1 MSVETLNEEQQL
13 INQYHSNDYLLSF
26 PSKNILGKG
35 KAVELT
41 EEEQRGLSFRKRI
54 ESLLHKGTLNGM
66 ENPIVIGA
74 LPFHQQDKG
83 TLVIPEEIQQSE
95 VYQNVDNS
103 LSSDTISS
111 THIQSIPSGKEYAKA
126 VEKITKEIKE
136 GKLEK
141 AVLGRVLQIDVDKQ
155 PDISHLIQNLI
166 THNHDKYNFALNTS
180 EEGKEK
186 TLIGA
191 SPELLI
197 SKKGSIVVSNPLA
210 GSRPRQKDPEKD
222 VLIAQELRHSEKD
235 LHEHQLVVQS
245 VLNALRPFCKKLHVP
260 EEPSVIHTETMWHLS
275 SEIIGH
281 LEDPYTQ
288 SIEIA
293 ENLHPTP
300 AICGTP
306 NDIALENIRQLEP
319 FNRDYFTGLIGWSD
333 KNGDGEW
340 AITIRCAEI
349 EENTIRMFAGAGI
362 VKDSVP
368 EEEKNETAAKLQTM
382 LRVFGIDFYEEEG
395 NESC

>member
-1 MSVETLNEEQQL
+1 MTVKTLNEEQQI
-13 INQYHSNDYLLSF
+13 INQYSQEDYLLSF
-26 PSKNILGKG
+26 PSRCILGKG
-35 KAVELT
+35 KAIELT
-41 EEEQRGLSFRKRI
+41 KVEQNGLPFSKRI

-66 ENPIVIGA
+66 ENPIVMGA

-95 VYQNVDNS
+95 VHQTVDS
-103 LSSDTISS
+103 LSSDNFSS

-126 VEKITKEIKE
+126 VEKIRKEIQQ

-141 AVLGRVLQIDVDKQ
+141 AVLGRILQIDVDQQ
-155 PDISHLIQNLI
+155 PNISQLVQNLI

-222 VLIAQELRHSEKD
+222 VLMAQELRHSEKD
-235 LHEHQLVVQS
+235 LHEHKLVVQS
-245 VLNALRPFCKKLHVP
+245 VMNALRPFCKELHVP

-275 SEIIGH
+275 TEIIGH
-281 LEDPYTQ
+281 LEDPFIQ

-306 NDIALENIRQLEP
+306 NNIALENIKQLES

-362 VKDSVP
+362 VQDSVP

-382 LRVFGIDFYEEEG
+382 LRVFGIDYYEEEG